1 MRKHI
6 IYRYFLFLS
15 LVGLMQLTFSCS
27 SSSNEIEPLKPEGE
41 DTPLEKDEY
50 TFLNVEYRKWQNGTF
65 QAWTTAD
72 SRETRTIDNMNWYT
86 PSSDYSRTAWGG
98 RIGLQPSSVVGK
110 ESFYQRI
117 PIAVWSAGIAAMM
130 VIALGLGLIFY
141 SENQAGGSGEWSCY
155 EGSYVEVG
163 GKRISDV
170 KQIMP
175 CIIETLEE
183 AERVEKLAQERV
195 EEICRSEKEIEEKE
209 LLVSE

>member
-1 MRKHI
+1 MRRAL
-6 IYRYFLFLS
+6 YDRR
-15 LVGLMQLTFSCS
+15 SCDVRKVRCGQGTG
-27 SSSNEIEPLKPEGE
+27 NNYCHNCGKPL
-41 DTPLEKDEY
+41 
-50 TFLNVEYRKWQNGTF
+50 
-65 QAWTTAD
+65 
-72 SRETRTIDNMNWYT
+72 
-86 PSSDYSRTAWGG
+86 
-98 RIGLQPSSVVGK
+98 
-110 ESFYQRI
+110 YQRI
-117 PIAVWSAGIAAMM
+117 PVAVWSAGIAAMM

-209 LLVSE
+209 LLVSDSLNEIPK

>member
-1 MRKHI
+1 MLRCLPGMREVC
-6 IYRYFLFLS
+6 RENRVCRSQTVRRRL
-15 LVGLMQLTFSCS
+15 
-27 SSSNEIEPLKPEGE
+27 PEGR
-41 DTPLEKDEY
+41 D
-50 TFLNVEYRKWQNGTF
+50 RKRYG
-65 QAWTTAD
+65 
-72 SRETRTIDNMNWYT
+72 
-86 PSSDYSRTAWGG
+86 
-98 RIGLQPSSVVGK
+98 VGK
-110 ESFYQRI
+110 EGFYQRI
-117 PIAVWSAGIAAMM
+117 PVAVWSAGIAAMM

>member
-1 MRKHI
+1 MELDKRNI
-6 IYRYFLFLS
+6 EEYINRFLEGETTNAEEQAIYRFFHTGDVPS
-15 LVGLMQLTFSCS
+15 HLMGYAPMFAWYEGGMQG
-27 SSSNEIEPLKPEGE
+27 EPGMSQPDGQEEVAGGKRS
-41 DTPLEKDEY
+41 EK
-50 TFLNVEYRKWQNGTF
+50 V
-65 QAWTTAD
+65 
-72 SRETRTIDNMNWYT
+72 
-86 PSSDYSRTAWGG
+86 P
-98 RIGLQPSSVVGK
+98 VVGK
-110 ESFYQRI
+110 EGFYQRI

>member
-1 MRKHI
+1 MKARLPQG
-6 IYRYFLFLS
+6 Y
-15 LVGLMQLTFSCS
+15 
-27 SSSNEIEPLKPEGE
+27 
-41 DTPLEKDEY
+41 
-50 TFLNVEYRKWQNGTF
+50 QNS
-65 QAWTTAD
+65 AP
-72 SRETRTIDNMNWYT
+72 NMNQMVRKAQKMQE
-86 PSSDYSRTAWGG
+86 D
-98 RIGLQPSSVVGK
+98 IGKIQEELAVK
-110 ESFYQRI
+110 EFTKQ
-117 PIAVWSAGIAAMM
+117 V
-130 VIALGLGLIFY
+130 LIFY

>member
-1 MRKHI
+1 MELDKRNI
-6 IYRYFLFLS
+6 EEYINRFLEGETTNAEEQAIYRFFHTGD
-15 LVGLMQLTFSCS
+15 VPFHLMEYAPMFAWY
-27 SSSNEIEPLKPEGE
+27 EGGMQGEAGILQTDGQE
-41 DTPLEKDEY
+41 DIAGGKKSEK
-50 TFLNVEYRKWQNGTF
+50 V
-65 QAWTTAD
+65 
-72 SRETRTIDNMNWYT
+72 S
-86 PSSDYSRTAWGG
+86 P
-98 RIGLQPSSVVGK
+98 VGK
-110 ESFYQRI
+110 KGFYQHI

-170 KQIMP
+170 RQIMP
-175 CIIETLEE
+175 CIIETLEK

-195 EEICRSEKEIEEKE
+195 DEIRRSEKEIEAKE

>member
-1 MRKHI
+1 MGNRSFFNALHD
-6 IYRYFLFLS
+6 REGDFLLATVLEGPAQGERVLLRNTAPVWPEKLPAFWGEHLPALAAVTS
-15 LVGLMQLTFSCS
+15 SGILKSAGQRIFVERFGAAPQLVVC
-27 SSSNEIEPLKPEGE
+27 
-41 DTPLEKDEY
+41 
-50 TFLNVEYRKWQNGTF
+50 
-65 QAWTTAD
+65 
-72 SRETRTIDNMNWYT
+72 
-86 PSSDYSRTAWGG
+86 GG
-98 RIGLQPSSVVGK
+98 GHVGASVVRLAK
-110 ESFYQRI
+110 L
-117 PIAVWSAGIAAMM
+117 
-130 VIALGLGLIFY
+130 LGLPVTALEDRPEFA
-141 SENQAGGSGEWSCY
+141 EDEWSCY

>member
-1 MRKHI
+1 MG
-6 IYRYFLFLS
+6 YAPMFAWYE
-15 LVGLMQLTFSCS
+15 GGMQG
-27 SSSNEIEPLKPEGE
+27 EPGMSQPDGQEEVAGGKRS
-41 DTPLEKDEY
+41 EK
-50 TFLNVEYRKWQNGTF
+50 V
-65 QAWTTAD
+65 
-72 SRETRTIDNMNWYT
+72 
-86 PSSDYSRTAWGG
+86 P
-98 RIGLQPSSVVGK
+98 VVGK
-110 ESFYQRI
+110 EGFYQRI
-117 PIAVWSAGIAAMM
+117 PVAVWSAGIAAMM

-141 SENQAGGSGEWSCY
+141 SENQAGGRG
-155 EGSYVEVG
+155 GVYVEVG

>member
-50 TFLNVEYRKWQNGTF
+50 TFMNVEYRKWQNGTF

-86 PSSDYSRTAWGG
+86 PSSGYSRTAWGG

-110 ESFYQRI
+110 EGFYQRI
-117 PIAVWSAGIAAMM
+117 PVAVWSAGIAAMM

-175 CIIETLEE
+175 CIIETLEK

-195 EEICRSEKEIEEKE
+195 EEIHRSEKEIEEKE

>member
-1 MRKHI
+1 M
-6 IYRYFLFLS
+6 
-15 LVGLMQLTFSCS
+15 V
-27 SSSNEIEPLKPEGE
+27 P
-41 DTPLEKDEY
+41 
-50 TFLNVEYRKWQNGTF
+50 
-65 QAWTTAD
+65 
-72 SRETRTIDNMNWYT
+72 
-86 PSSDYSRTAWGG
+86 
-98 RIGLQPSSVVGK
+98 VVGK

-130 VIALGLGLIFY
+130 VIALGLGFIFY
-141 SENQAGGSGEWSCY
+141 SENQADGSGEWSCY

-175 CIIETLEE
+175 CIIETLEK

-195 EEICRSEKEIEEKE
+195 EEIHRSEKEIEEKE

>member
-1 MRKHI
+1 MNIVGVLSGKRKCLLAI
-6 IYRYFLFLS
+6 AIAFSTFGNAQ
-15 LVGLMQLTFSCS
+15 LVTY
-27 SSSNEIEPLKPEGE
+27 PEGLNTGMPHN
-41 DTPLEKDEY
+41 DDY
-50 TFLNVEYRKWQNGTF
+50 TVKV
-65 QAWTTAD
+65 
-72 SRETRTIDNMNWYT
+72 RE
-86 PSSDYSRTAWGG
+86 
-98 RIGLQPSSVVGK
+98 
-110 ESFYQRI
+110 
-117 PIAVWSAGIAAMM
+117 
-130 VIALGLGLIFY
+130 
-141 SENQAGGSGEWSCY
+141 AGGSGEWSCY

>member
-1 MRKHI
+1 MELDKRNLEEYIHRFLEWETTNAEEQA
-6 IYRYFLFLS
+6 IYRFFHTGDVPS
-15 LVGLMQLTFSCS
+15 HLMGYAPMFAWYEGGMQG
-27 SSSNEIEPLKPEGE
+27 EPG
-41 DTPLEKDEY
+41 
-50 TFLNVEYRKWQNGTF
+50 
-65 QAWTTAD
+65 
-72 SRETRTIDNMNWYT
+72 M
-86 PSSDYSRTAWGG
+86 
-98 RIGLQPSSVVGK
+98 LQPDGQKEVAGGKKSEKVPVVGK

-130 VIALGLGLIFY
+130 VIALGLGFIFY
-141 SENQAGGSGEWSCY
+141 SENQADGSGEWSCY

-175 CIIETLEE
+175 CIIETLEK

-195 EEICRSEKEIEEKE
+195 EEIHRSEKEIEEKE